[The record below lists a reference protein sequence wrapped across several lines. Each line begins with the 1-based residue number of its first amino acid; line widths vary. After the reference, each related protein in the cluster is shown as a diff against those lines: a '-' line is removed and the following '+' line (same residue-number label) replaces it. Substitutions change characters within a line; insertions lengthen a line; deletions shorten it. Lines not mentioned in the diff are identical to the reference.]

1 MNAAEIMT
9 ENVTTVEES
18 TTIGEAFQLMEEQE
32 IRHLPV
38 VRGQE
43 VVGMLS
49 DRDLRA
55 LGLSLVTDIEGM
67 DRLQARF
74 AGKVT
79 DLMSSNVLTV
89 DPETDVQ
96 EIVDLMLE
104 EKISAVPVV
113 DEDTGRLAGIVSYV
127 DVLRAVRNII
137 D

>member
-1 MNAAEIMT
+1 
-9 ENVTTVEES
+9 
-18 TTIGEAFQLMEEQE
+18 
-32 IRHLPV
+32 
-38 VRGQE
+38 VRGEE
-43 VVGMLS
+43 VIGMLS

-55 LGLSLVTDIEGM
+55 LGISLVTDVEGM

-74 AGKVT
+74 RGKVT
-79 DLMSSNVLTV
+79 DLMTANVITV

-96 EIVDLMLE
+96 EIVDVMLE

>member
-9 ENVTTVEES
+9 ENVTTIEES
-18 TTIGEAFQLMEEQE
+18 TTIGEALQIMEEQD

-38 VRGQE
+38 VRGEE
-43 VVGMLS
+43 VIGMLS

-55 LGLSLVTDIEGM
+55 LGISLVTDVEGM

-74 AGKVT
+74 RGKVT
-79 DLMSSNVLTV
+79 DLMSSNVITV

-96 EIVDLMLE
+96 EIVDVMLE

-113 DEDTGRLAGIVSYV
+113 DEDTGRLVGIVSYV

>member
-1 MNAAEIMT
+1 MKAAEIMT
-9 ENVTTVEES
+9 ENVTTIGES
-18 TTIGEAFQLMEEQE
+18 TTIGEALQVMEEQD

-38 VRGQE
+38 VRGEE
-43 VVGMLS
+43 VIGMLS

-55 LGLSLVTDIEGM
+55 LGISLVTDVEGM

-74 AGKVT
+74 RGKVT
-79 DLMSSNVLTV
+79 DLMTANVITV

-96 EIVDLMLE
+96 EIVDVMLE